1 MHPQNTMHCAEL
13 QTGLCSNRCFESPP
27 VQVQHCYLAI
37 AVPSQ
42 FLFPKKE
49 MDIPNRCD
57 NHAKIT
63 FLASHRAEERTV
75 HIHEKAYSNRQVYLT
90 SNNSDPELE
99 SVFKSSDKQRTR
111 IRSRYQV
118 SSNPIATQ
126 QITDDNTQIGTSGS
140 EGEESVRTVIRPYQ
154 AEAEEEAKCRR
165 SCQRGHPRPSTGSRP
180 PS

>member
-13 QTGLCSNRCFESPP
+13 QTGLRSNRCFESPP

-42 FLFPKKE
+42 FLFPNKE

-99 SVFKSSDKQRTR
+99 SVSKSSDKQRTR
-111 IRSRYQV
+111 TRSRYQV

-140 EGEESVRTVIRPYQ
+140 EGEESVRTVIRPRQ
-154 AEAEEEAKCRR
+154 RR
-165 SCQRGHPRPSTGSRP
+165 KRSAAGVVTVAIHVPRQVRGHHREE
-180 PS
+180 

>member
-1 MHPQNTMHCAEL
+1 MARKARSEPWIQKIPAIESMARNKHFNIWNWTWHITDTSSSMHPQNTMHCAEL
-13 QTGLCSNRCFESPP
+13 QTGLCPNRWFESPP

-42 FLFPKKE
+42 FLFPNKE

-90 SNNSDPELE
+90 SNNSDPKLE
-99 SVFKSSDKQRTR
+99 SVSKSSDKQRIR
-111 IRSRYQV
+111 NRSRHRV
-118 SSNPIATQ
+118 TSKFKSDRNP
-126 QITDDNTQIGTSGS
+126 TDY
-140 EGEESVRTVIRPYQ
+140 RW
-154 AEAEEEAKCRR
+154 
-165 SCQRGHPRPSTGSRP
+165 
-180 PS
+180 